1 MHECPAP
8 SHFLA
13 WMHQHY
19 CIAFDLDGFLRWL
32 EDITLRV
39 VPSGVE
45 MKQDSIAIFV
55 VVKGKGKKNE
65 RNENLEQ
72 TLNGCVS

>member
-1 MHECPAP
+1 
-8 SHFLA
+8 
-13 WMHQHY
+13 
-19 CIAFDLDGFLRWL
+19 
-32 EDITLRV
+32 
-39 VPSGVE
+39 

-55 VVKGKGKKNE
+55 VVKGKGEKNE

>member
-1 MHECPAP
+1 
-8 SHFLA
+8 
-13 WMHQHY
+13 
-19 CIAFDLDGFLRWL
+19 
-32 EDITLRV
+32 
-39 VPSGVE
+39 

-55 VVKGKGKKNE
+55 VVKGKGENNE